1 MEVLKEERQQQI
13 LNRLYAD
20 GNIHVNDLA
29 AAFQASKDT
38 IRRDLTELEEQGILR
53 RVYGGAVPVKR
64 PVLTIDGRKTIEK
77 DEKYLVARKAVR
89 YVRPESLIA
98 VDGGTTNILFAS
110 LLPLS
115 IKLRVVTN
123 SFPAAEELRK
133 RPNVDVFFLG
143 GHYSKGAQTT
153 VGETVFL
160 QLKDFYFDQ
169 CFLGA
174 YGVDWKQGVSIPYPY
189 ENEAVV
195 KKLLI
200 DNSAEVNIMC
210 SCSKLDKVSNH
221 IICPVEAADRIICEH
236 PVARE
241 IQMRYQNRI
250 C

>member
-1 MEVLKEERQQQI
+1 MLKEERQQQI

-29 AAFQASKDT
+29 GAFQASKDT

-53 RVYGGAVPVKR
+53 RVYGGAVPMKR

-89 YVRPESLIA
+89 FVRPESLIA
-98 VDGGTTNILFAS
+98 VDGGTTNMLFAS

-123 SFPAAEELRK
+123 SFPVAEELRK

-153 VGETVFL
+153 VGETVLL
-160 QLKDFYFDQ
+160 QLKDYYFDQ

-174 YGVDWKQGVSIPYPY
+174 YGVDWEQGVSIPYPY
-189 ENEAVV
+189 ENEASV
-195 KKLLI
+195 KKFLVR
-200 DNSAEVNIMC
+200 NSGEVNIMC
-210 SCSKLDKVSNH
+210 SCSKLSKVSNY
-221 IICPVEAADRIICEH
+221 IICPLDAVDRIICEY
-236 PVARE
+236 PVVEQIR
-241 IQMRYQNRI
+241 RKYQDKI
-250 C
+250 Y

>member
-1 MEVLKEERQQQI
+1 MLKEERQQQI

-110 LLPLS
+110 HLPLS
-115 IKLRVVTN
+115 IKPLSYTHHR
-123 SFPAAEELRK
+123 A
-133 RPNVDVFFLG
+133 
-143 GHYSKGAQTT
+143 H
-153 VGETVFL
+153 ET
-160 QLKDFYFDQ
+160 
-169 CFLGA
+169 
-174 YGVDWKQGVSIPYPY
+174 P
-189 ENEAVV
+189 E
-195 KKLLI
+195 KL
-200 DNSAEVNIMC
+200 E
-210 SCSKLDKVSNH
+210 
-221 IICPVEAADRIICEH
+221 
-236 PVARE
+236 
-241 IQMRYQNRI
+241 
-250 C
+250 